1 VKACL
6 CLLLLATAAFGI
18 TLPEAVDA
26 ALKNYPSIRAPQQQ
40 SIAAAAAIELARTA
54 YLPRADVLAQLN
66 RATRNNVFGLLLPQ
80 STLPTISGPPNP
92 ENSFT
97 NVWGSAVGFLVS
109 WEPFDF
115 GLRKANVAVAE
126 AGKARSDIA
135 VERARL
141 EVGALAA
148 DAFLTFLAAQQT
160 LRAAEAQRD
169 RSRVI
174 DQIVGALVKSDLR
187 PGADASR
194 SRADIAAAEA
204 QVIQAERAVTEARIL
219 LEQMTGSPVTTAES
233 NLLKGTPALADRS
246 AAAHPALLEQRAIT
260 EEARARAAVLDRT
273 WYPRFLAQASSY
285 ARGTGANPDGTT
297 GGAISGIGPNIQNWA
312 VGMTV
317 TFPALELPSLRARK
331 AIEQARIGAEQAR
344 EQQLAL
350 EIRTRVL
357 QAEAALDA
365 AVRIAAQTPLQ
376 SEAARA
382 SERQARARYESG
394 LANLT
399 ELADAQRLLTQ
410 SDIDDALAR
419 LNIWRA
425 SLAIASAK
433 GDLQPFLEQVSKTGQ
448 GN

>member
-6 CLLLLATAAFGI
+6 GLLLAGTTGFGI

-26 ALKNYPSIRAPQQQ
+26 ALKNYPAIRVPQQQ
-40 SIAAAAAIELARTA
+40 SAAAAAAIRLARTA

-92 ENSFT
+92 ENDLT

-115 GLRKANVAVAE
+115 GLRKANVGVAE
-126 AGKARSDIA
+126 AGKARADIA
-135 VERARL
+135 VQRTRL

-148 DAFLTFLAAQQT
+148 DAYLTMLAAQQT
-160 LRAAEAQRD
+160 LRAAEAQRE
-169 RSRVI
+169 RARVV
-174 DQIVGALVKSDLR
+174 DQIVGALVKTDLR

-194 SRADIAAAEA
+194 TRAEIAGAET
-204 QVIQAERAVTEARIL
+204 QVIQAQRAVAEARIL
-219 LEQMTGSPVTTAES
+219 LEQVTGASVPALETDLLQRSPSLPTGS
-233 NLLKGTPALADRS
+233 GT
-246 AAAHPALLEQRAIT
+246 AHPVLLEQRAAID
-260 EEARARAAVLDRT
+260 EVKARATALDRS
-273 WYPRFLAQASSY
+273 WYPRFMAQASSY

-297 GGAISGIGPNIQNWA
+297 GGVMAGFGPNIQNWA

-331 AIEQARIGAEQAR
+331 EIERARIGVEEAR

-350 EIRTRVL
+350 EIRTRAL

-365 AVRIAAQTPLQ
+365 AIRVAAQTPLQ
-376 SEAARA
+376 VEAARVG
-382 SERQARARYESG
+382 EQQARARYESG
-394 LANLT
+394 LSNLT

-410 SDIDDALAR
+410 SEIDDALAR

-425 SLAIASAK
+425 RLAEVSAK
-433 GDLQPFLEQVSKTGQ
+433 GDLQPFLEEVRKTGQ
-448 GN
+448 GR